1 MLKHLNFQ
9 LKSIRYCTN
18 GEQCKIRTRIF
29 VGYPVDQ
36 ILSDRETMQKVS
48 ARQYVQYHDV
58 VPPGVDASVVQYHD
72 VVPPPPGVDA
82 SVVIMEELEPLGVE
96 VDVHYTGP
104 MGPFSPIGKQPV
116 QTGNTFG
123 ADFSLDEKGMMRTYS
138 PPIPVEEK
146 QNVKKR
152 DRPDAEVDK
161 FDAEELLKKQK
172 QEEEAKQRDDQLL
185 NQQLRAISLQLEEQK
200 KQFEEQKK
208 ELEEQRKISQHL
220 MRVIATKVL
229 DTAMPGEEFSG
240 PKTGHEVAAA
250 AFSNNEFENV

>member
-1 MLKHLNFQ
+1 MFKHLNFQ

-58 VPPGVDASVVQYHD
+58 VPP
-72 VVPPPPGVDA
+72 PLGVDA

>member
-1 MLKHLNFQ
+1 M
-9 LKSIRYCTN
+9 
-18 GEQCKIRTRIF
+18 
-29 VGYPVDQ
+29 
-36 ILSDRETMQKVS
+36 SDRETMQQVS
-48 ARQYVQYHDV
+48 ARQH
-58 VPPGVDASVVQYHD
+58 VQYHD

-82 SVVIMEELEPLGVE
+82 SVVIMEEELEPLGVE

-104 MGPFSPIGKQPV
+104 MGPFSPIRKQPV

-123 ADFSLDEKGMMRTYS
+123 ADFSLDEKGMMKTYS
-138 PPIPVEEK
+138 PPVSVVTPRMPVEEK

-161 FDAEELLKKQK
+161 PDAEELLKKQK
-172 QEEEAKQRDDQLL
+172 QEEEAEQQKNQLL
-185 NQQLRAISLQLEEQK
+185 NQQLHAITLRL
-200 KQFEEQKK
+200 EEQKK